1 MLPVIH
7 RQKELGIRLEV
18 RKNFISEKVVRYW
31 NRLPREMVESPSL
44 KVFESC
50 VDAVLRDKGSGH
62 CGDQLG
68 VGLDDLS

>member
-31 NRLPREMVESPSL
+31 NRLPREMVE
-44 KVFESC
+44 
-50 VDAVLRDKGSGH
+50 
-62 CGDQLG
+62 
-68 VGLDDLS
+68 